1 MRPTTEMPE
10 DGARRELNTT
20 TAQRI
25 LIADDE
31 PLFRETTA
39 EFLREEGY
47 ECLCVE
53 DANDAISV
61 LEEHKFDLILSDLNM
76 PGNLK
81 FELLK
86 EGRTKHSDVPMI
98 VVTGAPSLPSAIESV
113 RLGVTDYLLKP
124 VKLEELLTAV
134 QRSISQAGNRKAIED
149 TEAPSPSDDHSSAN
163 SPVWSKDLGIIGESP
178 KMLEVLEIVERVA
191 MSDTNVLI
199 TGESGTGKEV
209 IAKAIHCRSHRRENA
224 MQVIDCTSIPES
236 LFESALFGHIKGSFT
251 GAVKD
256 QAGLLR
262 ACDGGTAFIDELGEL
277 PLSSQ
282 AKLLRVIQEQTFT
295 PVGDSQPIRVDTRF
309 VCATNRDLQQEVDAE
324 RFRHDLYYRLAVVH
338 IELPPLRDRGDDVIL
353 LANAFLQKH
362 QPTGDNPISFADE
375 TLECFRSYRWPGN
388 IRELRNVV
396 ERSLALAKGPVIEAS
411 DLPKPLRDSINEK
424 PSETL
429 DLAEVSRDEAL
440 DTADRAYLIQLL
452 GKHHGVIASA
462 ARQAGLSRQGM
473 NKLLKRH
480 HIDANDFRK

>member
-1 MRPTTEMPE
+1 MIT
-10 DGARRELNTT
+10 NTM
-20 TAQRI
+20 QRI

-39 EFLREEGY
+39 EFLREEGF

-61 LEEHKFDLILSDLNM
+61 LNEHPFDLILSDLNM

-98 VVTGAPSLPSAIESV
+98 VITGAPSLPSAIESV

-124 VKLEELLTAV
+124 VKLEDLLIAV
-134 QRSISQAGNRKAIED
+134 QRSLSQAGQHLKNERSASSDPVNSD
-149 TEAPSPSDDHSSAN
+149 TESDGPTSWPN
-163 SPVWSKDLGIIGESP
+163 ELGILGNSS
-178 KMLEVLEIVERVA
+178 KMQEVLEIVERVA
-191 MSDTNVLI
+191 MSDTNVLV

-209 IAKAIHCRSHRRENA
+209 IANAIHHRSHRRANA

-262 ACDGGTAFIDELGEL
+262 ACDRGTAFIDELGEL

-295 PVGDSQPIRVDTRF
+295 PVGDSQPIRVNTRF
-309 VCATNRDLQQEVDAE
+309 VCATNRDLQAEVDAD

-338 IELPPLRDRGDDVIL
+338 IELPPLRERGDDVIL
-353 LANAFLQKH
+353 LANAFLKKYQRS
-362 QPTGDNPISFADE
+362 GDSPSSFAAE
-375 TLECFRSYRWPGN
+375 TLDCFRNYRWPGN

-396 ERSLALAKGPVIEAS
+396 ERSVALATDRVIQPT
-411 DLPKPLRDSINEK
+411 DLPKPLRDSLHN
-424 PSETL
+424 PQPETL
-429 DLAEVSRDEAL
+429 DLAEVSRDIAL
-440 DTADRAYLIQLL
+440 DTADRAYLLQLL
-452 GKHHGVIASA
+452 EKHQGVIASA

-480 HIDANDFRK
+480 NIDANDFRR